1 MEGKEKG
8 GGAAFTSA
16 GQASMTC
23 RFNTS
28 LSIPPSASRSV
39 DKAHES
45 NDAQENRSAGPPSRT
60 LTTKPWST
68 RDTERTI
75 HQLITGLS
83 QSVAIP
89 R

>member
-1 MEGKEKG
+1 MPLRIGKCRGMEGKEKG

-16 GQASMTC
+16 GQAFMTC

-39 DKAHES
+39 
-45 NDAQENRSAGPPSRT
+45 NRSAGPPSRT
-60 LTTKPWST
+60 LTTKSWST
-68 RDTERTI
+68 RDAERTI